1 MKSRANPYANRLK
14 REITI
19 ETKESVVEYFKK
31 IAQKCNTSYQE
42 LISFYLKECVNS
54 NQELS
59 YQ

>member
-1 MKSRANPYANRLK
+1 VPHQLETIYAIIISNAKGLS
-14 REITI
+14 I
-19 ETKESVVEYFKK
+19 K
-31 IAQKCNTSYQE
+31 IAQKRNTSYQE